1 LGARVDVQTLTRISL
16 PLGCAPFARENVRKT
31 GPSAPPCGMGGRSVL
46 PIFKRTKGG
55 VKHGAPSFKE
65 VGLSTD
71 VMIEANGLTKRYGAF
86 RALDKVSFEVHRGE
100 VVGFLGPNGAGKST
114 TMRILTCFLSA
125 SAGTAKVH
133 GHDVFDEPLEVRR
146 KIGYLPQRAPLYGEM
161 SVWEYLTF
169 VADMRGLDHS
179 TFRKRMKNIVEVCG
193 LATSLGKDIRDL
205 SHGYRQRV
213 GLAQALVH
221 NPPILILDEP
231 TSDLDPNEKA
241 EVIRYIQEI
250 GKERTILL
258 STHNLS
264 EVEQACA
271 RAIIVSK
278 GRIVADG
285 ALDTIR
291 ARTGKV
297 RYVVTVHEK
306 RVFEGGSAKKP
317 PSAEEVQAA
326 LEKLPGVSGVVEL
339 PTDDK
344 AHSFQIMGAQD
355 GDIRPEIF
363 QLVVAKG
370 WMLLEMRREAQKLED
385 VFKALTRSDERKDRG
400 RTVVEEPEEDD
411 KDAAAEEEDDDES
424 AEDESD
430 EDESEEDEDES
441 EEDEDESEEE
451 DKSAAKK
458 KSDDKKKKG

>member
-1 LGARVDVQTLTRISL
+1 
-16 PLGCAPFARENVRKT
+16 
-31 GPSAPPCGMGGRSVL
+31 
-46 PIFKRTKGG
+46 
-55 VKHGAPSFKE
+55 
-65 VGLSTD
+65 LSTD

-114 TMRILTCFLSA
+114 TMRILTCFISA
-125 SAGTAKVH
+125 TGGTARVH
-133 GHDVFDEPLEVRR
+133 GFDVFDDPLEVRR

-161 SVWEYLTF
+161 TVREYLGF
-169 VADMRGLDHS
+169 VADMRGLDQA
-179 TFRKRMKNIVEVCG
+179 TFKKRMKGIIEVCG
-193 LATSLGKDIRDL
+193 LATSMGKDIRDL

-221 NPPILILDEP
+221 DPPILILDEP

-241 EVIRYIQEI
+241 EVIKYIQEI

-285 ALDTIR
+285 PLEDIR
-291 ARTGKV
+291 AKSGKV

-306 RVFEGGSAKKP
+306 RLMEGSSAKKP

-326 LEKLPGVSGVVEL
+326 LEKLPGVTSVTEL
-339 PTDDK
+339 PTDDR

-355 GDIRPEIF
+355 GDIRPELF
-363 QLVVAKG
+363 GLVVQKG
-370 WMLLEMRREAQKLED
+370 WLLLEMRREAQKLED
-385 VFKALTRSDERKDRG
+385 VFKALTKKDELKDRG
-400 RTVVEEPEEDD
+400 RAAVEDD
-411 KDAAAEEEDDDES
+411 EDEAEEEASAAEEEDED
-424 AEDESD
+424 EDESD
-430 EDESEEDEDES
+430 EDESEDESDEDEV
-441 EEDEDESEEE
+441 EDEAEEE
-451 DKSAAKK
+451 AKPA
-458 KSDDKKKKG
+458 DTKKKKG